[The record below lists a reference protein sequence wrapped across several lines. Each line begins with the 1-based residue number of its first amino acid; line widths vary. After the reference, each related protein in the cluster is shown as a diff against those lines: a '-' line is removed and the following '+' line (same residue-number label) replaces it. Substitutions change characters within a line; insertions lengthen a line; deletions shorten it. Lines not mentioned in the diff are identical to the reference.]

1 MKKALITTVALLG
14 AAGAAFGWGKLV
26 SSFRCPAGHINPVG
40 VSCYGSN
47 RVWISTADPDR
58 IFECTPS
65 GSVVRSFA
73 GRTDGTGGLA
83 VGNMSGT
90 VFFWEVSDGTDRIY
104 RRRAT
109 SGSTVRS
116 WSTPRNL
123 PVGAGFRQAGSAY
136 YIYHT
141 DWSGRLYRMSAAYG
155 QLQTSYSLS
164 YHPGDCAYGAG
175 YLWITDPDG
184 YAVWKCREDGVKY
197 DVFSTVVWGRP
208 YGIGYSAGYVWV
220 GIGNPVNRILRFT
233 ATSGTDVAPA
243 SLGKVKAV
251 FR

>member
-1 MKKALITTVALLG
+1 MKKASVTAVAVLA

-26 SSFRCPAGHINPVG
+26 SSFLCPPGHINPVG
-40 VSCYGSN
+40 VSCYGSY
-47 RVWISTADPDR
+47 VWISTTQPDR
-58 IFECTPS
+58 ICQCTYN
-65 GSVVRSFA
+65 GAVVRYFS
-73 GRTDGTGGLA
+73 GRTDGTYGLA
-83 VGNMSGT
+83 VGNMAGT
-90 VFFWEVSDGTDRIY
+90 VFFWEVSDETDRIY
-104 RRRAT
+104 RRNAT

-116 WSTPRNL
+116 WSTPRGM
-123 PVGAGFRQAGSAY
+123 PYGAGFRQAGSAY

-141 DWSGRLYRMSAAYG
+141 DWYGRLYRMSAAYG

-175 YLWITDPDG
+175 YLWITEPDG
-184 YAVWKCREDGVKY
+184 YRVRKAREDGRGV
-197 DVFSTVVWGRP
+197 DHFSTSAWGRP
-208 YGIGYSAGYVWV
+208 LGIGYSSGYVWV